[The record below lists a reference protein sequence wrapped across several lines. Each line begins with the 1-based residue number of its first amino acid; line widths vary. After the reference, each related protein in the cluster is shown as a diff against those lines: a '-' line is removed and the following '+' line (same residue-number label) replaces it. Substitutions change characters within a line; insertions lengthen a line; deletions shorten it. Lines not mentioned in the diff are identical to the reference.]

1 MEVYY
6 PANPA
11 TRRIGVFFRLSGPSP
26 NLETSAPDADTEG
39 FEAMMAAEAKASEN
53 EAIFH
58 PHEVTESEV
67 TAKEL
72 VWVDETRGPDAD
84 QAMLCDVMSSIKEG
98 AAAEEKGCFHPHAP
112 KPSDFQEKEPMWL
125 DEKRGPGSED
135 EDERAVQ
142 KMVRDEAKAAEN
154 AGIFHPHAPEGAPA
168 SGPDVPC
175 KQEVGLPVLEPARKA
190 GAGHVKAAKCM
201 TDTVPPAEAVLAE
214 AVWKPATAGNQKS
227 SSCSIL

>member
-1 MEVYY
+1 M
-6 PANPA
+6 A
-11 TRRIGVFFRLSGPSP
+11 
-26 NLETSAPDADTEG
+26 EG

-135 EDERAVQ
+135 EDERAMLRLTRLV
-142 KMVRDEAKAAEN
+142 
-154 AGIFHPHAPEGAPA
+154 AG
-168 SGPDVPC
+168 
-175 KQEVGLPVLEPARKA
+175 PVLGIDTDELQATLD
-190 GAGHVKAAKCM
+190 AAFVHYG
-201 TDTVPPAEAVLAE
+201 TPL
-214 AVWKPATAGNQKS
+214 WF
-227 SSCSIL
+227 